1 MEAENV
7 GRRRRDERGG
17 ALRLDCGLRGR
28 PLGRADC
35 ELPSP
40 RRGGVL
46 LHTSVFVLLLFAIRN
61 PQSAIGQEPRG
72 KAIYEKWCAECHGNT
87 GAGDGSAQAYMLPR
101 PRDFT
106 KGIYQIRTTASG
118 ELPTDAD
125 LRRVINDGMP
135 GTAMPQWRDRLTDTQ
150 REDVIA
156 YIKSFSQFFTGAAPR
171 PIDIGNAPRSS
182 AEAIAEGRE
191 VYTKLECFKCH
202 GQTGLGDGTSA
213 PTLTDDWDQPIF
225 AADLS
230 ASWRFNGGSSVADV
244 YARLRT
250 GLDGT
255 PMPSFSDVVDSKII
269 TDEQLWRVAQY
280 VRSLSPDEPPAVREV
295 IRARLAEGALPHG
308 PDDTTWAR
316 AEAYYVPLVGQIIV
330 KPRWFAPAVEGV
342 WVKAMHDGMSLAMR
356 VTWHDRS
363 RSPDPSWDEWLA
375 RIRLAM
381 TDVDGPL
388 ASTQG
393 ADLLV
398 VQFPTTAQAT
408 EPPYFLGGSTRRP
421 AHQWRW
427 SSTPDAVAQ
436 GTATGLGK
444 FTAQAGAAEL
454 THAARYAEGEWQL
467 QMTRA
472 LVPADTTRA
481 PALVA
486 GRAIPIAFFAADGS
500 NGEDAVRG
508 AVSGWYSIYLDV
520 PTPTRVYVA
529 PGLTMLL
536 TAGLGF
542 MLVRQAQ
549 RRERNAERS
558 NPED

>member
-1 MEAENV
+1 MNNCVLRAACYVRAESSRISLARIAMLAV
-7 GRRRRDERGG
+7 VVCAARSTQH
-17 ALRLDCGLRGR
+17 A
-28 PLGRADC
+28 A
-35 ELPSP
+35 
-40 RRGGVL
+40 
-46 LHTSVFVLLLFAIRN
+46 A
-61 PQSAIGQEPRG
+61 QEPRG
-72 KAIYEKWCAECHGNT
+72 KAIYDKWCAECHGNT
-87 GAGDGSAQAYMLPR
+87 GAGDGSAQAFMLPR

-106 KGIYQIRTTASG
+106 KGSYQIRTTASG

-125 LRRVINDGMP
+125 LRRVIDEGMP
-135 GTAMPQWRDRLTDTQ
+135 GTAMPQWKDRLTDTQ

-156 YIKSFSQFFTGAAPR
+156 YIKSFSPFFTGAAPK
-171 PIDIGNAPRSS
+171 PIEIGNAPGSS

-191 VYTKLECFKCH
+191 VYARLECFKCH
-202 GQTGLGDGTSA
+202 GQAGRGDGTSA
-213 PTLTDDWDQPIF
+213 PTLTDDWEQPIF

-230 ASWRFNGGSSVADV
+230 ASWRFNGGSSVRDI

-255 PMPSFSDVVDSKII
+255 PMPSFSDVIDSKII

-280 VRSLSPDEPPAVREV
+280 VRSLSPEEPPPVRDV
-295 IRARLAEGALPHG
+295 IRARLADGALPRG

-316 AEAYYVPLVGQIIV
+316 AEAYYVPLVGQIVI

-342 WVKAMHDGMSLAMR
+342 WVQAIHDGTSLALR

-363 RSPDPSWDEWLA
+363 RSPDPSWDEWVG
-375 RIRLAM
+375 RIRHAM
-381 TDVDGPL
+381 TEVDGVPA
-388 ASTQG
+388 ASQG

-398 VQFPTTAQAT
+398 VQFPTTSRDE

-421 AHQWRW
+421 AHMWRW
-427 SSTPDAVAQ
+427 SSTPDAIAQ

-444 FTAQAGAAEL
+444 FTVQGGTSEV
-454 THAARYAEGEWQL
+454 THAARYAQGEWQL

-472 LVPADTTRA
+472 LVPADSTRA
-481 PALVA
+481 PAFVA

-508 AVSGWYSIYLDV
+508 AVSAWYSIYLDV
-520 PTPTRVYVA
+520 ATPARVYVA

-536 TAGLGF
+536 TAGLGL

-549 RRERNAERS
+549 RRERSSERS
-558 NPED
+558 NPEG

>member
-1 MEAENV
+1 MTSWKFSAHSAVVIASFLVPHASFFAQEA
-7 GRRRRDERGG
+7 
-17 ALRLDCGLRGR
+17 
-28 PLGRADC
+28 
-35 ELPSP
+35 
-40 RRGGVL
+40 
-46 LHTSVFVLLLFAIRN
+46 
-61 PQSAIGQEPRG
+61 RG
-72 KAIYEKWCAECHGNT
+72 KAVYDRWCAECHGDT

-106 KGIYQIRTTASG
+106 KALYQIRTTASG

-125 LRRVINDGMP
+125 LRRVINEGMA
-135 GTAMPQWRDRLTDTQ
+135 GTAMPGWRDRLTDTQ
-150 REDVIA
+150 RDDVIA
-156 YIKSFSQFFTGAAPR
+156 YIKSFSQFFAGAAPT
-171 PIDIGNAPRSS
+171 PIEIGKPPGST

-202 GQTGLGDGTSA
+202 GQAGRGDGTSA
-213 PTLTDDWDQPIF
+213 PTLTDDWEQPIF

-230 ASWRFNGGSSVADV
+230 TSWRFNGGSSVEEI
-244 YARLRT
+244 YTRLRT

-255 PMPSFSDVVDSKII
+255 PMPSFSDVIDSKII

-295 IRARLAEGALPHG
+295 IRARLAEGALPSG
-308 PDDTTWAR
+308 PNDTTWAR
-316 AEAYYVPLVGQIIV
+316 AEAYYVPLVGQIVV
-330 KPRWFAPAVEGV
+330 KPRWFAPAVDGV
-342 WVKAMHDGMSLAMR
+342 WVQAMHDDASLALR

-363 RSPDPSWDEWLA
+363 RSPDPSWDEWLG
-375 RIRLAM
+375 RIRRTM
-381 TDVDGPL
+381 TDVDGAP
-388 ASTQG
+388 AATQG

-398 VQFPTTAQAT
+398 VQFPTTSGAT

-421 AHQWRW
+421 AHLWRW

-436 GTATGLGK
+436 GTATGLGR
-444 FTAQAGAAEL
+444 FTADASASPL
-454 THAARYAEGEWQL
+454 THAARFTEGEWQL

-481 PALVA
+481 PAFVA

-520 PTPTRVYVA
+520 ATPTRVYVA

-549 RRERNAERS
+549 RRERSAERS
-558 NPED
+558 NPEE